1 MTPTVMETSNNI
13 DRLLAMLD
21 HPERYSEQE
30 IMDTVNHDDETR
42 EFYRSLTQAARA
54 ASAAIPYPW
63 TWTRHGS
70 NSSKR
75 IWQRKSTDAC
85 GKE

>member
-1 MTPTVMETSNNI
+1 MTSTAMETNNNI
-13 DRLLAMLD
+13 DRLLAMLE

-30 IMDTVNHDDETR
+30 IMDTVNPVSPR
-42 EFYRSLTQAARA
+42 LPVPVAANA
-54 ASAAIPYPW
+54 ACPYPL
-63 TWTRHGS
+63 TWTRLGS
-70 NSSKR
+70 NSSKH